1 MRFGLAV
8 LVAAVAQLAVYLQV
22 GTWIGTA
29 ALLATAYILFASLGA
44 GWFAARRSAL
54 AGGLSAL
61 LVAAVYGVVSFFG
74 PAATGMTVLDLIGW
88 EARLL
93 HAVAPYVAIGAAA
106 GALGGALR
114 RRTLGAARRGTATTR
129 GDRGSLRAQGPL
141 APPRAKDR

>member
-1 MRFGLAV
+1 MRFWLAV
-8 LVAAVAQLAVYLQV
+8 FVAAVAQLAVYLQV

-29 ALLATAYILFASLGA
+29 AVLAVAYIVFASLGA

-61 LVAAVYGVVSFFG
+61 LGAAIYAVVSFLG
-74 PAATGMTVLDLIGW
+74 PAARGMTVLDLLGW

-93 HAVAPYVAIGAAA
+93 LEVLPYVAIGAAA

-114 RRTLGAARRGTATTR
+114 RRA
-129 GDRGSLRAQGPL
+129 LRAPL
-141 APPRAKDR
+141 PRARK

>member
-1 MRFGLAV
+1 VRFWLAV

-61 LVAAVYGVVSFFG
+61 LGAAVYGIVSFFG
-74 PAATGMTVLDLIGW
+74 PAATGMTALDLLGW

-93 HAVAPYVAIGAAA
+93 LAVVPYAAIGAAA
-106 GALGGALR
+106 GALGGWLR
-114 RRTLGAARRGTATTR
+114 TRVLGTARARR
-129 GDRGSLRAQGPL
+129 
-141 APPRAKDR
+141 